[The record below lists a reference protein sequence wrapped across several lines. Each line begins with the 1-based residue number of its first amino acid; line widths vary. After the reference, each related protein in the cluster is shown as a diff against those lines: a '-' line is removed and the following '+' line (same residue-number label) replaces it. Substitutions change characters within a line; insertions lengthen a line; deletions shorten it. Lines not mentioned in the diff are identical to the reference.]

1 MYQKALE
8 LNPNSPI
15 AANNLAYLMLERG
28 GNLDQALALAQTAR
42 RGMPESPASADT
54 LAWAYYKKGVYGSA
68 IELLEQAIQK
78 QPKNP
83 TYHFHLG
90 LAYQQKNEQS
100 KAATHLKKALELNPQ
115 GPHASAIKDALA
127 KSQG

>member
-1 MYQKALE
+1 
-8 LNPNSPI
+8 
-15 AANNLAYLMLERG
+15 MLERG

-83 TYHFHLG
+83 TYHFHIG
-90 LAYQQKNEQS
+90 LAYQQKNDQS
-100 KAATHLKKALELNPQ
+100 KAAIHLKKALELNPE
-115 GPHASAIKDALA
+115 GPNSGAIKDALA